1 MIVPKLYEIS
11 ERYRNL
17 EDLLD
22 NPELENI
29 KEELEKSIDSIQEE
43 FDLKAENIAKF
54 IKSLEIDSKGLKEE
68 LQRLQARKKTIDNR
82 ISSLKEYLFEHMQAL
97 NKNKIKGK
105 VFTLSI
111 QNNPVSVEITD
122 DKAIPQKYIV
132 PQETKFD
139 KKALLKDLKND
150 IVIDGVD
157 VKQTQG
163 LRIR

>member
-1 MIVPKLYEIS
+1 MSKLYEIS
-11 ERYRNL
+11 ERYKNL

-68 LQRLQARKKTIDNR
+68 SQRLQSRKKTIDNR

-97 NKNKIKGK
+97 KKNKIKGK

-122 DKAIPQKYIV
+122 DKAIPKKYIM
-132 PQETKFD
+132 PQEVKFD
-139 KKALLKDLKND
+139 KKAILKDLKND

>member
-1 MIVPKLYEIS
+1 MSKLYEIS
-11 ERYRNL
+11 ERYKNL

-54 IKSLEIDSKGLKEE
+54 IKSLEVDSKGLKEE
-68 LQRLQARKKTIDNR
+68 SQRLQSRKKTVDNR

-105 VFTLSI
+105 IFTLSI
-111 QNNPVSVEITD
+111 QNNPISVEITNE
-122 DKAIPQKYIV
+122 KAIPEKYIV

-150 IVIDGVD
+150 VLIDGVD

>member
-1 MIVPKLYEIS
+1 MSKLYEIS
-11 ERYRNL
+11 ERYKNL

-54 IKSLEIDSKGLKEE
+54 IKSLEVDSKGLKEE
-68 LQRLQARKKTIDNR
+68 SQRLQSRKKTVDNR

-97 NKNKIKGK
+97 KKNKIKGK

-111 QNNPVSVEITD
+111 QNNPVSIEITD
-122 DKAIPQKYIV
+122 EKAIPQKYIV

-150 IVIDGVD
+150 VLIDGVD